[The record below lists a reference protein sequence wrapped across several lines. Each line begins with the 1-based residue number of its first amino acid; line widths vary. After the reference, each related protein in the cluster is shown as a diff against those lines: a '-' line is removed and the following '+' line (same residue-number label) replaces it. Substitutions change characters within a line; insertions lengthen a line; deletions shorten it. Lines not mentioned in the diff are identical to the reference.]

1 MTTVSIDVVLILL
14 PALLGYATSAMCPI
28 SANAGKSVLWRPPA
42 WVFGLIWPIL
52 YILTGSSW
60 YLAQKRSKKTGMVNF
75 FMVLLMFCLNYW
87 MYIYAC
93 RNDKIQGVYVLMAS
107 VLVTFLLYTSMEDCL
122 ECKMLIAPLLVWII
136 IALMMSA
143 GEIQARYMQ

>member
-1 MTTVSIDVVLILL
+1 MV
-14 PALLGYATSAMCPI
+14 PRAEK
-28 SANAGKSVLWRPPA
+28 N
-42 WVFGLIWPIL
+42 
-52 YILTGSSW
+52 
-60 YLAQKRSKKTGMVNF
+60 QKDRHGEF
-75 FMVLLMFCLNYW
+75 LHGLLMFCLNYW
-87 MYIYAC
+87 LYTYSC
-93 RNDKIQGVYVLMAS
+93 RSDKIQGVYVLMAS